1 MEKDLKLKEF
11 SGELFSYIYRE
22 YNSAFELPVKLPH
35 VFNHHAA
42 GDFSEDE
49 GKAVMKLC
57 VNLRTVFSGA
67 FTRAFPQVQRSV
79 KHFMTFLTSRCLKLC
94 GDDLFLSFLMICA
107 FIAELNLFC
116 WINGCFAF
124 MNTAP
129 KCLTAIFNRRLK
141 KEFYASGGWERLRI
155 FCESFVRVNGNGA
168 EASELPMEYT
178 PDDFINQD
186 LLTSIEELLDQNSSS
201 EDDSSIES
209 NATSGSDD
217 DEEDESNDEETG
229 GEEASPVEQQQEMDD
244 DEESE
249 ESSMDSDESDDSE
262 SEESAVK
269 KKDKLNHTAQEGDSD
284 DESDSSEES
293 DPSSM
298 SDDEESESEDSE
310 SDTAPNVEQIN
321 CIKPV
326 MQENLSV
333 EKKIL

>member
-1 MEKDLKLKEF
+1 MERDLKLKEF
-11 SGELFSYIYRE
+11 AGELFSYIYRE
-22 YNSAFELPVKLPH
+22 YNSTFDLPVKLPH

-42 GDFSEDE
+42 EHFSEDE
-49 GKAVMKLC
+49 GKAVLKLC
-57 VNLRTVFSGA
+57 MALRSVFSGA
-67 FTRAFPQVQRSV
+67 FTKAFPQIQKSV

-129 KCLTAIFNRRLK
+129 KCLIAIFNRKLN
-141 KEFYASGGWERLRI
+141 KEFYASGGWDKLKL
-155 FCESFVRVNGNGA
+155 FCESFVQTNGVDSGEFSN
-168 EASELPMEYT
+168 
-178 PDDFINQD
+178 DDFINQD

-201 EDDSSIES
+201 EEDSSLES
-209 NATSGSDD
+209 EESSP
-217 DEEDESNDEETG
+217 DEMEDESNAEESEG
-229 GEEASPVEQQQEMDD
+229 AVAVSQEKVD
-244 DEESE
+244 DEEEDEEEDSDE
-249 ESSMDSDESDDSE
+249 ESSMDSDESDSE
-262 SEESAVK
+262 SEESNVEMPSN
-269 KKDKLNHTAQEGDSD
+269 LNHETVDGDSD
-284 DESDSSEES
+284 DESESSED

-310 SDTAPNVEQIN
+310 SDTAPDAEQIN

-326 MQENLSV
+326 MQENLSI